1 MSSCIDHNKCVTDAL
16 MEADS
21 LCLQKNLRFTKLRKK
36 VFEIISAKHSPIKA
50 YDILELLQKED
61 SSAKPPTVYRALD
74 FLLENGLVHK
84 LHSSNS
90 YAACSHPSAEHSQC
104 YFLICDKCNNVKEC
118 CNSGLLTEEIER
130 IATENNFKA
139 NNISIEIKG
148 ICDSCLQS

>member
-1 MSSCIDHNKCVTDAL
+1 MTDCANHNKCIEKALQDA
-16 MEADS
+16 ESICA
-21 LCLQKNLRFTKLRKK
+21 QKNIRFTDLRKK

-50 YDILELLQKED
+50 YDILELLQKDD

-90 YAACSHPSAEHSQC
+90 FAACSHPTAEHSQC

-118 CNSGLLTEEIER
+118 CNSGLITEEITK
-130 IATENNFKA
+130 IATDNNFKT

-148 ICDSCLQS
+148 ICNSCL

>member
-1 MSSCIDHNKCVTDAL
+1 MTDCVNHNKCIEKALQDA
-16 MEADS
+16 ES
-21 LCLQKNLRFTKLRKK
+21 ICKQKNIRFTDLRKK
-36 VFEIISAKHSPIKA
+36 VFEIISVKHSPIKA
-50 YDILELLQKED
+50 YDILELLQKDD

-90 YAACSHPSAEHSQC
+90 YTACSHPKDMHNQC

-118 CNSGLLTEEIER
+118 CNSGLITEEIER

-139 NNISIEIKG
+139 SNISIEIKG
-148 ICDSCLQS
+148 ICDSCL